1 MERRGGGRDAGA
13 SGRPARATARRC
25 RSTAGARP

>member
-1 MERRGGGRDAGA
+1 MERGGGVLLWDA
-13 SGRPARATARRC
+13 GRPARATARRC